1 MAHKTKTWVEKLH
14 TAGDL
19 PKVVKLN
26 NKQSARMKAN
36 TLAIPAPVEV
46 DELMRKVPKG
56 KLNTINL
63 MREKFAKRYKADAG
77 CPITTGIFAWI
88 ASYAAEE
95 LRDSGKKRV
104 TAWWRTL
111 KNGGELN
118 PKYPGGIKQQAMMLE
133 AEGHTIVNR
142 GKRYF
147 VKDYEK
153 KLVK

>member
-1 MAHKTKTWVEKLH
+1 MAHKTKTWNEKLN

-26 NKQSARMKAN
+26 PKQTAKFKAN
-36 TLAIPAPVEV
+36 TLAIPSPIEV
-46 DELMRKVPKG
+46 NELMQKIPKG

-63 MREKFAKRYKADAG
+63 MREKIAKRYKADSG

-88 ASYAAEE
+88 SSYAAEE
-95 LRDSGKKRV
+95 SRDLGKKRI
-104 TAWWRTL
+104 TPYWRTL

-118 PKYPGGIKQQAMMLE
+118 PKYPGGIKEQQKALE
-133 AEGHTIVNR
+133 SEGHIIINK
-142 GKRYF
+142 GKRFF
-147 VKDYEK
+147 VKDFEK

>member
-1 MAHKTKTWVEKLH
+1 MAHKTKTWIEKLN
-14 TAGDL
+14 TVGDL

-26 NKQSARMKAN
+26 DKQRVKFKAN
-36 TLAIPAPVEV
+36 TLAIPSPPEV
-46 DELMRKVPKG
+46 NELMAEIPKG

-63 MREKFAKRYKADAG
+63 MREKIAKRHKADSG

-88 ASYAAEE
+88 TSYAAEE
-95 LRDSGKKRV
+95 LRDTGKKRI
-104 TAWWRTL
+104 TPYWRTL

-118 PKYPGGIKQQAMMLE
+118 PKYPGGIKEQSKALE
-133 AEGHTIVNR
+133 SEGHTIIQK
-142 GKRYF
+142 GKRFF